1 MITDKTI
8 SVIGLGYVGLPLAV
22 GFAKHTKVIGF
33 DTNDNLV
40 ADLKHGIDK
49 NRVASKA
56 DLQHENLLLTNDPGK
71 LKHADFHIVAV
82 PTPINS
88 LRDPDLSMIF
98 AATQTVAGALKKNDI
113 VVYESTV
120 YPGLTEEECIPL
132 LERISGLKYGKEFFV
147 GYSPE
152 RINPGDMQHSL
163 ESTIK
168 VISAQDQNTLDQI
181 AQVYSM
187 VVKAGLHHVR
197 NIRVAEAAK
206 VIENTQRD
214 INIALMNE
222 LSLIFEK
229 LDIDTADVLEA
240 AGTKWNFLK
249 FQPGLVG
256 GHCIGVDPYY
266 LTHKAIQVGYSPRV
280 ILSGR
285 SINDSMGTYVA
296 RMVVKQLIKTG
307 IIIKGSVV
315 TILGVTFKENIS
327 DVRNSRVID
336 IVHELESFD
345 INVQVY
351 DPLADKKDV
360 FNEYKLELSDRNLIE
375 KSDAVI
381 LAVTHQEF
389 LEGGWNYIVDL
400 LRNKSGVVFDVKS
413 VLSRDNKP
421 ENIILQ
427 RL

>member
-1 MITDKTI
+1 MPDNFDFEKKIDIAWCPGCGNFSIRKTLLAALNEL
-8 SVIGLGYVGLPLAV
+8 GL
-22 GFAKHTKVIGF
+22 
-33 DTNDNLV
+33 
-40 ADLKHGIDK
+40 DK
-49 NRVASKA
+49 NRVVKQA
-56 DLQHENLLLTNDPGK
+56 DLNHDNLLLTSDSQY
-71 LKHADFHIVAV
+71 LKNANFHIIAV

-88 LRDPDLSMIF
+88 LRDPDLDMIF
-98 AATQTVAGALKKNDI
+98 AATQTVAAVLKKNDI
-113 VVYESTV
+113 IVYESTV
-120 YPGLTEEECIPL
+120 YPGLTEDECIPR
-132 LERISGLKYGKEFFV
+132 LEQISGLICGKDFFV

-163 ESTIK
+163 ENTIK

-181 AQVYSM
+181 AQVYSI
-187 VVKAGLHHVR
+187 VVKAGLHRVQS
-197 NIRVAEAAK
+197 IRVAEAAK

-222 LSLIFEK
+222 LALIFEK
-229 LDIDTADVLEA
+229 LNIDTADVLEA
-240 AGTKWNFLK
+240 AATKWNFLK

-285 SINDSMGTYVA
+285 NVNDSMGVYVA
-296 RMVVKQLIKTG
+296 RMVVKELIKTG
-307 IIIKGSVV
+307 IVIKGSVI

-336 IVHELESFD
+336 IVRELESFD

-360 FNEYKLELSDRNLIE
+360 VNEYGLEITDRKQLG
-375 KSDAVI
+375 KADAVI

-389 LEGGWNYIVDL
+389 IDGGWDYVVDL
-400 LRNKSGVVFDVKS
+400 LRNRSGIVFDVKS
-413 VLSRDNKP
+413 SLPREKKP
-421 ENIILQ
+421 EKIIIK

>member
-1 MITDKTI
+1 MSMDKII
-8 SVIGLGYVGLPLAV
+8 SVIGLGYVGLPLAA
-22 GFAKHTKVIGF
+22 GFAKHTRVIGF

-40 ADLKHGIDK
+40 MHLKNGVDK
-49 NRVASKA
+49 NRVIKQA
-56 DLQHENLLLTNDPGK
+56 DLKHENLLLTTDPQQ
-71 LKHADFHIVAV
+71 LKNANFHIVAV

-88 LRDPDLSMIF
+88 LRDPDLDMIF
-98 AATQTVAGALKKNDI
+98 AATQTVAGVLKKNDI
-113 VVYESTV
+113 IVYESTV
-120 YPGLTEEECIPL
+120 YPGLTEEECIPR
-132 LERISGLKYGKEFFV
+132 LEHISGLECGRDFFV

-163 ESTIK
+163 ENTIK
-168 VISAQDQNTLDQI
+168 VISAQDEKTLDQI
-181 AQVYSM
+181 ARIYSI
-187 VVKAGLHHVR
+187 VVKAGLHRVQS
-197 NIRVAEAAK
+197 IRVAEAAK

-229 LDIDTADVLEA
+229 LNIDTVDVLDA

-285 SINDSMGTYVA
+285 AVNDSMGVYVA

-307 IIIKGSVV
+307 IVIKGSVI

-336 IVHELESFD
+336 IIRELESFD

-360 FNEYKLELSDRNLIE
+360 FNEYNIEILEKKLL
-375 KSDAVI
+375 KKADAVI

-389 LEGGWNYIVDL
+389 LDCGWNYILEL
-400 LRNKSGVVFDVKS
+400 LHNHSGVVFDVKS
-413 VLSRDNKP
+413 VLPRNEKP
-421 ENIILQ
+421 EKIILK

>member
-1 MITDKTI
+1 MSIDKII
-8 SVIGLGYVGLPLAV
+8 SVIGLGYVGLPLAA
-22 GFAKHTKVIGF
+22 GFAKHTMVIGF

-40 ADLKHGIDK
+40 ADLKNSIDK
-49 NRVASKA
+49 NRVVKQS
-56 DLQHENLLLTNDPGK
+56 DLNNENLLLTSDPK
-71 LKHADFHIVAV
+71 QLKNANFHIVAV

-88 LRDPDLSMIF
+88 LRDPDLDMIF
-98 AATQTVAGALKKNDI
+98 EATETVAAMLKKNDI
-113 VVYESTV
+113 IVYESTV
-120 YPGLTEEECIPL
+120 YPGLTEEECIPR
-132 LERISGLKYGKEFFV
+132 LEQISGLKCGRDFFV

-163 ESTIK
+163 ENTIK

-181 AQVYSM
+181 ARIYSI
-187 VVKAGLHHVR
+187 VVKAGLHRVR
-197 NIRVAEAAK
+197 SIRVAEAAK

-249 FQPGLVG
+249 FRPGLVG

-266 LTHKAIQVGYSPRV
+266 LTYKAIQVGYAPRV

-285 SINDSMGTYVA
+285 TVNDSMGVYVA
-296 RMVVKQLIKTG
+296 RMVVKELIKTG
-307 IIIKGSVV
+307 IVIKGSVI

-336 IVHELESFD
+336 IVRELESFD

-360 FNEYKLELSDRNLIE
+360 FNEYNLEILDKKLLE
-375 KSDAVI
+375 KADAVI

-389 LEGGWNYIVDL
+389 LDNGWNYIVDL
-400 LRNKSGVVFDVKS
+400 LRNQSGVVFDVKS
-413 VLSRDNKP
+413 ALSRDKKP
-421 ENIILQ
+421 EKIILK

>member
-1 MITDKTI
+1 MSIDKII

-22 GFAKHTKVIGF
+22 GFAKHTRVIGF

-40 ADLKHGIDK
+40 VNLKNGADK
-49 NRVASKA
+49 NRVVKRA
-56 DLQHENLLLTNDPGK
+56 DLKHENLLLTSDPK
-71 LKHADFHIVAV
+71 QLKNANFHIVAV

-88 LRDPDLSMIF
+88 LRDPDLSRIF
-98 AATQTVAGALKKNDI
+98 TATETVAAMLKKNDI
-113 VVYESTV
+113 IVYESTV
-120 YPGLTEEECIPL
+120 YPGLTEEECIPR
-132 LERISGLKYGKEFFV
+132 LEQISGLKCGRDFFV

-163 ESTIK
+163 ENTIK
-168 VISAQDQNTLDQI
+168 VISAQDQNTLEQI
-181 AQVYSM
+181 ARVYS
-187 VVKAGLHHVR
+187 VVVRAGLHRVQS
-197 NIRVAEAAK
+197 IRVAEAAK

-229 LDIDTADVLEA
+229 LEIDTADVLDA

-285 SINDSMGTYVA
+285 SVNDAMGVYVA

-307 IIIKGSVV
+307 IVIKNSVV

-336 IVHELESFD
+336 IVRELESFD

-351 DPLADKKDV
+351 DPLADKMDV
-360 FNEYKLELSDRNLIE
+360 INEYNLEVLDKKLL
-375 KSDAVI
+375 KKADAVI

-389 LEGGWNYIVDL
+389 LEAGWNYIVDL
-400 LRNKSGVVFDVKS
+400 LRDRSGVVFDVKS
-413 VLSRDNKP
+413 VLPRDEKP
-421 ENIILQ
+421 EKIILK

>member
-1 MITDKTI
+1 MSIDKII

-22 GFAKHTKVIGF
+22 GFAKHTRVIAY
-33 DTNDNLV
+33 DTNRNLV
-40 ADLKHGIDK
+40 MNLENGVDK
-49 NRVASKA
+49 NSVVKLD
-56 DLQHENLLLTNDPGK
+56 DLSHENLLLTSDPGQ
-71 LKHADFHIVAV
+71 LKNANFHILAV

-88 LRDPDLSMIF
+88 LRDPDLDMIF
-98 AATQTVAGALKKNDI
+98 SATATVAAVLKKNDI
-113 VVYESTV
+113 IVYESTV
-120 YPGLTEEECIPL
+120 YPGLTEEECIPR
-132 LERISGLKYGKEFFV
+132 LERVSGLRCGRDFFV

-163 ESTIK
+163 ENTVK

-181 AQVYSM
+181 AQIYSV
-187 VVKAGLHHVR
+187 VVKAGLHRVQS
-197 NIRVAEAAK
+197 IRVAEAAK

-229 LDIDTADVLEA
+229 LNIDTADVLEA
-240 AGTKWNFLK
+240 AATKWNFLK

-266 LTHKAIQVGYSPRV
+266 LTHKAVQVGYSPRV

-285 SINDSMGTYVA
+285 AVNDSMGVYVA
-296 RMVVKQLIKTG
+296 RMVVKELIKTG
-307 IIIKGSVV
+307 IVIKGSVI

-336 IVHELESFD
+336 IIRELESFD
-345 INVQVY
+345 ISVQVY
-351 DPLADKKDV
+351 DPLSYKKDV
-360 FNEYKLELSDRNLIE
+360 INEYGLEIMDRKQLG
-375 KSDAVI
+375 KADAVI
-381 LAVTHQEF
+381 LAVTHKEF
-389 LEGGWNYIVDL
+389 LDGGWDYIVDL
-400 LRNKSGVVFDVKS
+400 LRNRSGVVFDVKS
-413 VLSRDNKP
+413 SLPRENKP
-421 ENIILQ
+421 EKIILK

>member
-1 MITDKTI
+1 MKIDKII

-22 GFAKHTKVIGF
+22 GFAKHTRVIGF
-33 DTNDNLV
+33 DTNDKLVMNLKNG
-40 ADLKHGIDK
+40 ADK
-49 NRVASKA
+49 NRVVARDELKNK
-56 DLQHENLLLTNDPGK
+56 NLSLTSDPEQ
-71 LKHADFHIVAV
+71 LKNADFHIVAV

-88 LRDPDLSMIF
+88 QRDPDLEKIF
-98 AATQTVAGALKKNDI
+98 TATETVAGVLKKNDI
-113 VVYESTV
+113 IVYESTV
-120 YPGLTEEECIPL
+120 YPGLTEEECIPR
-132 LERISGLKYGKEFFV
+132 LEQISGLKCGRDFFV

-163 ESTIK
+163 ENTIK
-168 VISAQDQNTLDQI
+168 VISAQDQDTLEQI
-181 AQVYSM
+181 ARIYS
-187 VVKAGLHHVR
+187 VVVRAGLHHIQS
-197 NIRVAEAAK
+197 IRVAEAAK

-229 LDIDTADVLEA
+229 LGIDTADVLDA

-249 FQPGLVG
+249 FRPGLVG

-266 LTHKAIQVGYSPRV
+266 LTHKAVQVGYSPRV

-285 SINDSMGTYVA
+285 SVNDSMGVYVA

-307 IIIKGSVV
+307 IVIRNSVV

-336 IVHELESFD
+336 IVRELESFD

-351 DPLADKKDV
+351 DPLADKMDV
-360 FNEYKLELSDRNLIE
+360 VNEYGIE
-375 KSDAVI
+375 IMDKKMLKKANAVI

-389 LEGGWNYIVDL
+389 LDAGWNYILDL
-400 LRNKSGVVFDVKS
+400 LHDRSGVVFDVKS
-413 VLSRDNKP
+413 ALPRENRP
-421 ENIILQ
+421 ESVILK

>member
-1 MITDKTI
+1 M
-8 SVIGLGYVGLPLAV
+8 
-22 GFAKHTKVIGF
+22 
-33 DTNDNLV
+33 
-40 ADLKHGIDK
+40 
-49 NRVASKA
+49 
-56 DLQHENLLLTNDPGK
+56 
-71 LKHADFHIVAV
+71 
-82 PTPINS
+82 
-88 LRDPDLSMIF
+88 
-98 AATQTVAGALKKNDI
+98 
-113 VVYESTV
+113 
-120 YPGLTEEECIPL
+120 
-132 LERISGLKYGKEFFV
+132 
-147 GYSPE
+147 
-152 RINPGDMQHSL
+152 
-163 ESTIK
+163 
-168 VISAQDQNTLDQI
+168 
-181 AQVYSM
+181 
-187 VVKAGLHHVR
+187 
-197 NIRVAEAAK
+197 AEAAK

-229 LDIDTADVLEA
+229 LEIDTADVLDA

-285 SINDSMGTYVA
+285 SVNDAMGVYVA

-307 IIIKGSVV
+307 IVIKNSVV

-336 IVHELESFD
+336 IVRELESFD

-351 DPLADKKDV
+351 DPLADKMDV
-360 FNEYKLELSDRNLIE
+360 INEYNLEVLDKKLL
-375 KSDAVI
+375 KKADAVI

-389 LEGGWNYIVDL
+389 LDAGWDYIVEL
-400 LRNKSGVVFDVKS
+400 LRDQSGVVFDVKS
-413 VLSRDNKP
+413 VLPRDEKP
-421 ENIILQ
+421 EKIILK